1 MARGR
6 RALGQLRKDRGRR
19 PVPHQGDNSYM
30 KVLDLKCAHQ
40 HVFEGWFASEDDFQS
55 QMGRGLVTCP
65 MCGDATIE
73 KQLSAPRL
81 NFGATAPEADVGPA
95 LRPAPASMDA
105 AMGASQ
111 LQAMWLKAMREV
123 VARTEDVGEQFAEVA
138 RQIHHGQAP
147 ERGIRGRTSPE
158 EAAALLDEGI
168 AVMPLMLPD
177 ALKEPLQ

>member
-1 MARGR
+1 
-6 RALGQLRKDRGRR
+6 
-19 PVPHQGDNSYM
+19 M

-55 QMGRGLVTCP
+55 QLGRGLVCCP
-65 MCGDATIE
+65 ICGDASIE

-81 NFGATAPEADVGPA
+81 NLGAPSPTAQAGPG
-95 LRPAPASMDA
+95 LASVPQGMDA
-105 AMGASQ
+105 AMGAPQ
-111 LQAMWLKAMREV
+111 LQALWLKAMREV

-147 ERGIRGRTSPE
+147 ERGIRGRTSAQ

>member
-1 MARGR
+1 
-6 RALGQLRKDRGRR
+6 
-19 PVPHQGDNSYM
+19 M

-55 QMGRGLVTCP
+55 QLNRGLVSCP
-65 MCGDATIE
+65 ICSDANIE

-81 NFGATAPEADVGPA
+81 NLGAAAPVAPTQAGISPGPQE
-95 LRPAPASMDA
+95 LSA
-105 AMGASQ
+105 AMGAPE
-111 LQAMWLKAMREV
+111 LQALWLKAMREV
-123 VARTEDVGEQFAEVA
+123 VARTEDVGEQFADIA

-147 ERGIRGRTSPE
+147 ERGIRGRTSAK

-168 AVMPLMLPD
+168 AVMPLVLPD

>member
-1 MARGR
+1 
-6 RALGQLRKDRGRR
+6 
-19 PVPHQGDNSYM
+19 M

-55 QMGRGLVTCP
+55 QLGRGLVSCP
-65 MCGDATIE
+65 ICGDARIE

-81 NFGATAPEADVGPA
+81 NLGAAAPASTTQPGTA
-95 LRPAPASMDA
+95 PAPAELSA
-105 AMGASQ
+105 AMGAPQ
-111 LQAMWLKAMREV
+111 LQALWLKAMREV
-123 VARTEDVGEQFAEVA
+123 VARTEDVGEQFADVA

-147 ERGIRGRTSPE
+147 ERGIRGRTSAQ

-168 AVMPLMLPD
+168 AVMPLLLPD